1 LGGVKKPVGHI
12 EDVDVPLDDDVAREF
27 AVVKPVAEA
36 RLFGSHA
43 VGLVIL
49 LIRLGVIVDLG
60 EDGLAD
66 SS

>member
-49 LIRLGVIVDLG
+49 IRLGVIVDLG